1 MQLLIVIIVD
11 PCTRYIQAFNPLCS
25 KRFYILTDMQYLLR
39 TDRSKRPLDVQKVGL
54 LGDLSHN
61 DNTYIHML
69 NMLDRSLGA
78 LGPA

>member
-11 PCTRYIQAFNPLCS
+11 PCTLNVQAFNPLYS

-39 TDRSKRPLDVQKVGL
+39 TDRSERPLYVQKVGL

-61 DNTYIHML
+61 DNTYTYIYIYVEYV
-69 NMLDRSLGA
+69 R
-78 LGPA
+78 